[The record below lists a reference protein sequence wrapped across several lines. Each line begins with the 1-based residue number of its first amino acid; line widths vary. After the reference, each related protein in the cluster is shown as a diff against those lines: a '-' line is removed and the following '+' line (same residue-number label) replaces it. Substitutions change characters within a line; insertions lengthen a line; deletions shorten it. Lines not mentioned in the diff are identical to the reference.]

1 MHKNF
6 LLQLK
11 TILIIS
17 FNVCVCLNSA
27 SFRLSK
33 LKLNS
38 IENLK
43 FNLNFEAKYLL
54 DSIVTQGSSFKLY
67 QCLSLSLKNSF
78 TKAVYYEASDSTVIC
93 KSFSGFSQD
102 LLDFENNTA
111 PLSFIY
117 FKENDITEEIKC
129 KHLKFIMSHLM
140 LHFL

>member
-6 LLQLK
+6 LLQF
-11 TILIIS
+11 LIIG
-17 FNVCVCLNSA
+17 FNVCIGLNFA

-33 LKLNS
+33 LKLNN
-38 IENLK
+38 IKNLK
-43 FNLNFEAKYLL
+43 FNLNFEAKYLI
-54 DSIVTQGSSFKLY
+54 DSIITQGSSFKLY
-67 QCLSLSLKNSF
+67 QCLSRSLKNSF
-78 TKAVYYEASDSTVIC
+78 TRAVYYEAADSTVIC

-129 KHLKFIMSHLM
+129 KHLKFIMSHFM